1 MKNKLEENI
10 GFIEKV
16 AYGSGDVGC
25 NFIYVL
31 VSTYITFFYTD
42 ALGLNAAIVGSIIMF
57 SKFADGVTDI
67 LMGYIVDRTKSRH
80 GKARVWVMRVSL
92 PITAGMVLAFLV
104 PGAGSTA
111 SYVYVA
117 VTYNFVNTICYT
129 AINLPYGTL
138 NSLMTRDQNQ
148 RMLLNTYR
156 MTMAQVA
163 STIINMCTIP
173 FVNAVGGTSKQ
184 SAWLIVVVTY
194 AVLAETL
201 FLFCFF
207 KTKER
212 VQVAAAQQVISV
224 LKSFQIALKNKYWLI
239 LVIIG
244 TMQLLAVAIS
254 GAMGNYYAKYIL
266 ENENIIGI
274 LNSLN
279 SIPALILMPFLPII
293 SKKIGKRNIALTG
306 GLCCVVGQAMMLLS
320 PESSGWLIVCSF
332 VKGVGSVF
340 IMGTVF
346 AMIADTIEYGEWK
359 TGIRVEGVLYASS
372 SFGSKIGAGVGSA
385 LAMGILGSSGYDGLA
400 AVQSAETL
408 STIRSLYLYY
418 PLVLF
423 ISLPILFLLYKLDK
437 IYPQIMEDLMNRE
450 RRGKSE

>member
-1 MKNKLEENI
+1 MNKKLEENI
-10 GFIEKV
+10 GFIEKI

-42 ALGLNAAIVGSIIMF
+42 ALGLNAAVIGSIIMF
-57 SKFADGVTDI
+57 SKFADGVTDV
-67 LMGYIVDRTKSRH
+67 LMGYIVDRTRSKH
-80 GKARVWVMRVSL
+80 GKARVWVLRVSL
-92 PITAGMVLAFLV
+92 PITAGMVLSFLV

-117 VTYNFVNTICYT
+117 VTYNLVNTICYT

-156 MTMAQVA
+156 MTMAQIAGTV
-163 STIINMCTIP
+163 INMCTIP

-194 AVLAETL
+194 AIIAEIL

-212 VQVAAAQQVISV
+212 VQVMSSQQEMSI
-224 LKSFQIALKNKYWLI
+224 LKAFKIALQNKYWLI
-239 LVIIG
+239 LVLVG

-274 LNSLN
+274 LNALN
-279 SIPALILMPFLPII
+279 SIPALVLMPCLPAI
-293 SKKIGKRNIALTG
+293 SKKVGKRNIALAG
-306 GLCCVVGQAMMLLS
+306 ALCCVAGQAMMILS
-320 PESSGWLIVCSF
+320 PESTGWLILCSL
-332 VKGVGSVF
+332 VKGIGSVL

-359 TGIRVEGVLYASS
+359 TGVRVEGVLYASA
-372 SFGSKIGAGVGSA
+372 SFGSKIGGGVGSA
-385 LAMGILGSSGYDGLA
+385 LAMGVLGASGYDGLA
-400 AVQSAETL
+400 AVQTAKTL
-408 STIRSLYLYY
+408 STIKSLYLYY

-423 ISLPILFLLYKLDK
+423 ITLPILYMLYKLDK
-437 IYPQIMEDLMNRE
+437 IYPQIMDDLMKRD
-450 RRGKSE
+450 GK